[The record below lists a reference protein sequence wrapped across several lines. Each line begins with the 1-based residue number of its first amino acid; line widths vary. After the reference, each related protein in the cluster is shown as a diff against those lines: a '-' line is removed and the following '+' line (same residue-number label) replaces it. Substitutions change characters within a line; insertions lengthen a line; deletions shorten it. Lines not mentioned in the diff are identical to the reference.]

1 MYRQFTYSLPKYSVQ
16 MHGVRN
22 IEMTCKLS
30 LNIENMKTLTWPIFE
45 KYRKCMCVVSKTLL
59 CCMCNCVHI
68 LCVTVV
74 SVFLGKTH
82 KKNKWL
88 F

>member
-1 MYRQFTYSLPKYSVQ
+1 MYRPFTYSLPKYSVQ

-59 CCMCNCVHI
+59 CCMCNCVHVHI
-68 LCVTVV
+68 VCDSCICL
-74 SVFLGKTH
+74 LREDTH
-82 KKNKWL
+82 KK
-88 F
+88 